1 MQDLVTGIAE
11 AAARDGWGPLDPDD
25 WSGLP
30 VEAGAHHMGATRMH
44 DDPAQ
49 GVVDADCRVHG
60 TGNLFVAGPSVFPT
74 YGYANPMLT
83 VVALALRLA
92 DHLDGTA

>member
-1 MQDLVTGIAE
+1 LVSGIGV
-11 AAARDGWGPLDPDD
+11 AAARDGWGPLDPGPLDAA
-25 WSGLP
+25 

-44 DDPAQ
+44 DSPEH

-60 TGNLFVAGPSVFPT
+60 TTNLYVAGPSVFPT

-92 DHLDGTA
+92 DHLIGAA